1 MSLLWLAYTTTRKR
15 ISSAFLAA
23 MADRFVL
30 WLARMSA
37 NRDVRRMAPLIAM
50 FAAAIYTQEVLDDAD
65 SLLEKVRISVRVISL
80 MALGLSI
87 GGFLSALLFTPA
99 EEYKKEVRGIN
110 EFQAAFIGGSD
121 FLITLLSLIAGETT
135 WGQVGLSLLVW
146 ALWLLMVNRYDR
158 VTRRTFLA
166 MIGALVAVWLTRLL
180 IGILT

>member
-1 MSLLWLAYTTTRKR
+1 MLLLWLAYMATRKR
-15 ISSAFLAA
+15 IPSAFLAA
-23 MADRFVL
+23 MAYRFVL
-30 WLARMSA
+30 WLVRMNT
-37 NRDVRRMAPLIAM
+37 NRDVRRMVSLIAI
-50 FAAAIYTQEVLDDAD
+50 FAAAIYTQEVLEDAD
-65 SLLEKVRISVRVISL
+65 SLLEKVRISVRVLFL

-87 GGFLSALLFTPA
+87 GGFLGALFLTPA
-99 EEYKKEVRGIN
+99 EQYKQEARDLN
-110 EFQAAFIGGSD
+110 EFQAVFIGGSN
-121 FLITLLSLIAGETT
+121 FLITLLSLFAGETT